1 MKQRSWIGLL
11 AASSIMIAP
20 EGARAEEPPPLS
32 GIVMQV
38 DALTTNN
45 GLVYCDLYDKK
56 EGFPTDPKRALARV
70 KVRPNRNQVTCV
82 FLNIKAGRY
91 AVAVWHDV
99 NGDQKFNTNWLW
111 IPSEPVGA
119 SNNAKGSFGPPSFK
133 DAAFEYRPPLLKQT
147 IRLD

>member
-1 MKQRSWIGLL
+1 MKLRSWLGLM
-11 AASSIMIAP
+11 AASSLMFIPA
-20 EGARAEEPPPLS
+20 GARAEASPQLS

-38 DALTTNN
+38 DGLTTNN
-45 GLVYCDLYDKK
+45 GIVYCDIYDKK
-56 EGFPTDPKRALARV
+56 EGFPTDPKRAVARV
-70 KVRPNRNQVTCV
+70 EAQPNRKQVTCV
-82 FLNIKAGRY
+82 FPNMKAGRY
-91 AVAVWHDV
+91 AVALWHDV
-99 NGDQKFNTNWLW
+99 NGDQKFGKNWLG